1 MGYFPIYLEI
11 SGRRC
16 LVIGGGTVA
25 ERKAAALLD
34 AGAEVTVLSPDVTET
49 IAYWLKQNAIS
60 VMPRHYQPGDLARFD
75 LVFVAT
81 DDAQVNATVYR
92 EGRSY
97 GIWVNSA
104 DDPARCDLDRKS
116 VV

>member
-1 MGYFPIYLEI
+1 MSYFPIYLEM

-49 IAYWLKQNAIS
+49 IAYWLQQNAIS
-60 VMPRHYQPGDLARFD
+60 VMRRHYQPGDLARFD

-81 DDAQVNATVYR
+81 DDAQVNAAVYR
-92 EGRSY
+92 
-97 GIWVNSA
+97 
-104 DDPARCDLDRKS
+104 
-116 VV
+116 